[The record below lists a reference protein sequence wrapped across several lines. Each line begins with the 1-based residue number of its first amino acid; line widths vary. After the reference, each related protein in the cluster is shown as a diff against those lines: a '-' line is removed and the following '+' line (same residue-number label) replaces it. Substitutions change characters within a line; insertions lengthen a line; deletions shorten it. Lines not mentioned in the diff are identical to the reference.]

1 MKKMNAAEVNKIS
14 KEAQL
19 TIQRETEKSIEMR
32 ILAAANEGKSKAV
45 IHSDR
50 NPQLYY
56 TMEDG
61 YKQELIDRGFTVTQK
76 ISEQGYEISWE
87 NAK

>member
-1 MKKMNAAEVNKIS
+1 MKKINAAEVNKIS
-14 KEAQL
+14 KESQEVIKRDAEK
-19 TIQRETEKSIEMR
+19 TIDTR
-32 ILAAANEGKSKAV
+32 IFAAAGEGRTKTM
-45 IHSDR
+45 IDR
-50 NPQLYY
+50 ALHKQLYY

>member
-14 KEAQL
+14 KESQEIIRRDAEK
-19 TIQRETEKSIEMR
+19 TIDARVF
-32 ILAAANEGKSKAV
+32 AAAGEGRTKTIIDSQLHK
-45 IHSDR
+45 
-50 NPQLYY
+50 QLYY

-61 YKQELIDRGFTVTQK
+61 YKQELIDRGFTVTQN
-76 ISEQGYEISWE
+76 IAMQGYEISWE